1 VAITKTTEVSKIEVV
16 ATWNVQVAIDTIIK
30 EDDTEISRSRHRHV
44 LQPFSS
50 KYVVESDDSKTWTH
64 KATDISGED
73 AQVQAIANAIWTDT
87 VKANYK
93 TDIESQTI

>member
-1 VAITKTTEVSKIEVV
+1 MAITKETVIEKIEVV
-16 ATWNVQVAIDTIIK
+16 GSWNVQVATDTVIK
-30 EDDTEISRSRHRHV
+30 EDGTEISRSRHRHV

-73 AQVQAIANAIWTDT
+73 AQVQAIANAIWTDS
-87 VKANYK
+87 VKTAYK
-93 TDIESQTI
+93 AKMEAQG